1 MVRLEIVTP
10 EAKTFSDNV
19 DSVVIPGVEGELG
32 VLPMHAPLMT
42 LLEPGE
48 LRVMKNGEETRLAVG
63 EGFVEVTQEKIAVLT
78 DMAVKESDIDESAAE
93 AAIKLP
99 YLSRPDIKEGDECR
113 SGYTARSAADVRA
126 SSSREG
132 PSNRIAS
139 ALCAFSRD
147 SSTRCAILGQAAR
160 SIRGSGPARNPL
172 NARPA
177 SAAASSGSR
186 SATTTATPEDSSTRS
201 RWKAARSA
209 GDIRRRVSSVPSSDM
224 P

>member
-93 AAIKLP
+93 AAIKRAEEAMRGER
-99 YLSRPDIKEGDECR
+99 LSDE
-113 SGYTARSAADVRA
+113 
-126 SSSREG
+126 E
-132 PSNRIAS
+132 
-139 ALCAFSRD
+139 
-147 SSTRCAILGQAAR
+147 Q
-160 SIRGSGPARNPL
+160 
-172 NARPA
+172 
-177 SAAASSGSR
+177 
-186 SATTTATPEDSSTRS
+186 ATT
-201 RWKAARSA
+201 KAALMRSLA
-209 GDIRRRVSSVPSSDM
+209 LVKVKRRRQV
-224 P
+224 